1 MKLCSEVN
9 DNVSD
14 NGIKAE
20 ILVNPTKAK
29 KLSRST
35 PWIVCLSAALFFFY
49 EFIQSNMFSSIA
61 TDVMADFHINAE
73 SYSHLSSVYFL
84 ANVIFLFPAGTILDR
99 FSTKRVILIS
109 LGLCILGTFLFAHSS
124 HYSVALI
131 CRFLTGIGSAFC
143 FLACIRLASRWFPS
157 NRLALATGVIV
168 TFAMTGGLIAQTPLT
183 LLIEHFNWRTAI
195 TLDAL
200 LGIIIFV
207 AILFLVKD
215 HPASSV
221 MNSMGKSSPKA
232 KMSVLKSMKTAY
244 FKWSNLF
251 CALYTSL
258 MNMPIVVL
266 GAMAGS
272 IYLTQAYNLSREEA
286 SYSMSV
292 LFLGTLIG
300 SPLVGSLSDYIGRK
314 RSLMIIGAL
323 LSLGV
328 VLVLLY
334 VPLMSMGIV
343 LGLFFLLG
351 FLTSTQILAYPMV
364 AENNPHEL
372 TATAV
377 SVVSIFSQGG
387 PILYQ
392 NLFGHLLQKNWDGTM
407 INEVPFYSMANYQH
421 ALWIIPAGFIIAL
434 IAVLFLKEKTRS

>member
-1 MKLCSEVN
+1 MKKNVKISRV
-9 DNVSD
+9 DNKTSWL
-14 NGIKAE
+14 K
-20 ILVNPTKAK
+20 
-29 KLSRST
+29 T

-61 TDVMADFHINAE
+61 PDVMADFHINAE

-109 LGLCILGTFLFAHSS
+109 LGLCILGTFLFAQSS
-124 HYSVALI
+124 HYGVAIL

-143 FLACIRLASRWFPS
+143 FLACIRLASRWFPL

-183 LLIEHFNWRTAI
+183 LLIEHFDWRTAI
-195 TLDAL
+195 VLDAL
-200 LGIIIFV
+200 LGGVIFI
-207 AILFLVKD
+207 AIVLFVED
-215 HPASSV
+215 HPITAIESANDQHILQEGQNPV
-221 MNSMGKSSPKA
+221 IK
-232 KMSVLKSMKTAY
+232 KMSILKSMKTAY
-244 FKWSNLF
+244 FKWSNLL
-251 CALYTSL
+251 CAFYTSL

-272 IYLTQAYNLSREEA
+272 IYLTQAYHLSRSDA
-286 SYSMSV
+286 SYAMSL

-300 SPLVGSLSDYIGRK
+300 SPLVGSFSDYIGKK
-314 RSLMIIGAL
+314 RSLMIIGTI

-328 VLVLLY
+328 VLILLY
-334 VPLMSMGIV
+334 VPSISITSV
-343 LGLFFLLG
+343 LVLFFLLG
-351 FLTSTQILAYPMV
+351 FFTSTQILTYPMV
-364 AENNPHEL
+364 AGNNPHEL

-377 SVVSIFSQGG
+377 SVISIMAQGG

-392 NLFGHLLQKNWDGTM
+392 NLFGFLLQANWDGQM
-407 INEVPFYSMANYQH
+407 IGDVPLYSLANYQH
-421 ALWIIPAGFIIAL
+421 ALWIIPAGFILSL
-434 IAVLFLKEKTRS
+434 ISVLFLKERTRS